1 MLKPLKV
8 NAFQVSTPE
17 EARKALARI
26 VEEIKRP

>member
-17 EARKALARI
+17 DARKVLARI
-26 VEEIKRP
+26 LEEIKRP